1 MGPQKIHFRHCI
13 LYEFNQ
19 GKNATQAAAA
29 ICSVY
34 GESIVNSRLCQRW
47 FARFRSKDFS
57 LEDQERP
64 GRPPILE
71 TDELESLL
79 NKYPRK
85 STRELSI
92 RLNVDQTTVLRRS
105 HDFGKINIKLEYGS
119 LTSYLKSALF
129 NV

>member
-1 MGPQKIHFRHCI
+1 MDPQKIHLRHWI
-13 LYEFNQ
+13 FYEFNQ
-19 GKNATQAAAA
+19 GKNATQAAAV

-71 TDELESLL
+71 TDELESLF
-79 NKYPRK
+79 NEDPRQSK
-85 STRELSI
+85 IELSI
-92 RLNVDQTTVLRRS
+92 RLNVDQTTVLRRL
-105 HDFGKINIKLEYGS
+105 HDLDKINKVG
-119 LTSYLKSALF
+119 
-129 NV
+129 